1 MSNLGTY
8 QWATTNAKKVGGM
21 GWFLTLIA
29 GVSAVIG
36 ALFVQIFKPL
46 KKAIRKVIT
55 RKKKNTIRK
64 TEKERENSIIY
75 TVINE
80 GESNEGLKFN
90 VGDKFTVLESDGDA
104 VLIEKHGDDN
114 NPYFVSAELLKTIS
128 DYHN

>member
-21 GWFLTLIA
+21 GNLLALFTGGGAVITALIA
-29 GVSAVIG
+29 LI
-36 ALFVQIFKPL
+36 IKPL
-46 KKAIRKVIT
+46 KKVIT
-55 RKKKNTIRK
+55 RKKKNTLRK
-64 TEKERENSIIY
+64 TENEGENSTIY
-75 TVINE
+75 TVISE

-90 VGDKFTVLESDGDA
+90 VGDKFMVLESDGDA

>member
-21 GWFLTLIA
+21 GRFLTIIA
-29 GVSAVIG
+29 GVSFTIG
-36 ALFVQIFKPL
+36 ALHVQIFNPL
-46 KKAIRKVIT
+46 KKAIKKAVT
-55 RKKKNTIRK
+55 RKKQNPRRK
-64 TEKERENSIIY
+64 TEKERENSVIY
-75 TVINE
+75 TVISE

-90 VGDKFTVLESDGDA
+90 VGDKFAVLESDGDA

-128 DYHN
+128 DYHH

>member
-29 GVSAVIG
+29 GVGAVIG
-36 ALFVQIFKPL
+36 ALLVQIFKPL

-55 RKKKNTIRK
+55 RKKKNTLRK